1 MSDRGGATVD
11 QLPGWRAV
19 SRYQWLVFL
28 VVWLGWTLDAAD
40 FGLFS
45 LVLRPALTELLGFPS
60 TGALDPGQLAQIGK
74 LGGLLAMTG
83 LLGWALG
90 GFIFGVLAD
99 YIGRVRALVFSIALY
114 SVFTALQGLSHGV
127 WDFAVYRFIAGLG
140 TGAELMVGI
149 PLLAETLGE
158 THRAKIA
165 SVMMTGGAIGTFIG
179 AWVYG
184 AVGTYALQVDSLIAG
199 FIPVLKIVEGGAGS
213 WRTVFF
219 VGVVPAF
226 LLMIVR
232 RRVMEPDRFNAVQER
247 RQALAAGQWVG
258 EDDHHFRQ
266 FVPLQLFSP
275 QNRYSTMVGI
285 LFGLGSLLAIWTT
298 NIWLPTILSLMVQK
312 GGVSGA
318 DAVPFV
324 SHGIMVWS
332 LGGIAGYI
340 AFGFIADLVGRRFA
354 VASYSVGT
362 IVAGLILYLVLPTY
376 EPWYPVLLPIFG
388 FFVFGVFSGF
398 AELFPTQVRST
409 AVGFCTGSARIV
421 TSFGPL
427 VAGLMVGAFGGSFN
441 KVTAFMTCM
450 AVFSIIA
457 MALGR
462 ETKGAPLPR

>member
-1 MSDRGGATVD
+1 MADSSAAVALTGF
-11 QLPGWRAV
+11 RAIT
-19 SRYQWLVFL
+19 RYQWLVFL

-45 LVLRPALTELLGFPS
+45 LVLRPALTELLGFPA

-83 LLGWALG
+83 LLGWAFG
-90 GFIFGVLAD
+90 GFIFGIVAD
-99 YIGRVRALVFSIALY
+99 YIGRVRALVFSIAIY

-127 WDFAVYRFIAGLG
+127 WDFALYRFIAGLG

-179 AWVYG
+179 AWAYG
-184 AVGTYALQVDSLIAG
+184 LVGGYG
-199 FIPVLKIVEGGAGS
+199 
-213 WRTVFF
+213 WRYVFF
-219 VGVVPAF
+219 LGVAPAL

-232 RRVMEPDRFNAVQER
+232 RRVMEPDHFTAVRQR
-247 RQALAAGQWVG
+247 RGAVSAGQQVA
-258 EDDHHFRQ
+258 EDDPQ
-266 FVPLQLFSP
+266 FMRFAPAQLFAREH
-275 QNRYSTMVGI
+275 RYNTLVGV

-324 SHGIMVWS
+324 SHGIMIWS
-332 LGGIAGYI
+332 IGGIAGYI
-340 AFGFIADLVGRRFA
+340 AFGFIADFVGRRFA
-354 VASYSVGT
+354 VGLYSFGSMA
-362 IVAGLILYLVLPTY
+362 AGVVLYLVLPSY
-376 EPWYPVLLPIFG
+376 QPWYPVVLPIFG
-388 FFVFGVFSGF
+388 FFVFGVFSGY
-398 AELFPTQVRST
+398 AVYLPELFPTQVRAT
-409 AVGFCTGSARIV
+409 AVGFCTGSARII

-427 VAGLMVGAFGGSFN
+427 VAGLLVGVFGSFN
-441 KVTAFMTCM
+441 KVAGFMSCL
-450 AVFSIIA
+450 AILSIIA
-457 MALGR
+457 MAIGR
-462 ETKGAPLPR
+462 ETKGAGLPR